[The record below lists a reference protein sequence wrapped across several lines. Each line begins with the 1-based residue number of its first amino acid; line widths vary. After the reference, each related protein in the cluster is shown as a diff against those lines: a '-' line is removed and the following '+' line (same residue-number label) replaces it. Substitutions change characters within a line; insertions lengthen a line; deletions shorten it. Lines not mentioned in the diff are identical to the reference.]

1 MKKRKQKTKNEKVM
15 REFARNWILLFLEQK
30 GYSHLIGKSKKVTK
44 SSIDINPLSMFNQKT
59 NENKS

>member
-1 MKKRKQKTKNEKVM
+1 MKKRKQKNKNEKVM

-44 SSIDINPLSMFNQKT
+44 SSVDINPLSNFL
-59 NENKS
+59 NKNDKGK

>member
-44 SSIDINPLSMFNQKT
+44 SSVDINPLNRFNQKT
-59 NENKS
+59 NEN

>member
-1 MKKRKQKTKNEKVM
+1 MNKRKQKTKNEKVM

-44 SSIDINPLSMFNQKT
+44 SSVDINPLSNFLKNNDKG
-59 NENKS
+59 K

>member
-1 MKKRKQKTKNEKVM
+1 MKKRKHKTKNEKVM

-44 SSIDINPLSMFNQKT
+44 SSVDINPLSNFL
-59 NENKS
+59 NKNDKGK

>member
-15 REFARNWILLFLEQK
+15 REFARNWILLFLEQN

-44 SSIDINPLSMFNQKT
+44 SSVDINPLSNFLKN
-59 NENKS
+59 NDKSK

>member
-30 GYSHLIGKSKKVTK
+30 GYSHLIGKTKKTTK
-44 SSIDINPLSMFNQKT
+44 SAIDINPLSNFLKNNDKQ
-59 NENKS
+59 